1 MSKSSHHQ
9 IIKLLCLMQAKTE
22 GIVFRVVKYSES
34 SVIATVYTKQFGL
47 QTYIING
54 VRGKGKSTSKSSA
67 LQSLSILNME
77 VYKKENKN
85 INRVKSFEPAVV
97 FKEIP
102 FDVVKSSVI
111 LFLAEVLNRSVQ
123 EEECNEP
130 LYLFIR
136 NAIVELDTEKT
147 NADFHLHFLAGLTH
161 HLGFTPHGNFSVA
174 TPEFNLMEGSF
185 VNGISSINPHFL
197 TNEISKLFSEL
208 FFQPTTLQLNKKNRK
223 ELLNALLEYYRLHVS
238 NFNVLKSMSVIEQVF
253 AEK

>member
-1 MSKSSHHQ
+1 
-9 IIKLLCLMQAKTE
+9 MQAKTE

-34 SVIATVYTKQFGL
+34 SVIASVYTEQFGL

-54 VRGKGKSTSKSSA
+54 VRGKGKSASKSSA
-67 LQSLSILNME
+67 LAPLSILNME

-97 FKEIP
+97 FKQIP
-102 FDVVKSSVI
+102 FDVAKSALV
-111 LFLAEVLNRSVQ
+111 LFLAEVLNRSLQ

-130 LYLFIR
+130 LYHFIR
-136 NAIVELDTEKT
+136 NSIAELDAEK
-147 NADFHLHFLAGLTH
+147 NFADFHLHFLAGLTH
-161 HLGFTPHGNFSVA
+161 HLGFAPHGKFSDA

-185 VNGISSINPHFL
+185 VNGVSSNNPHFL

-238 NFNVLKSMSVIEQVF
+238 NFNVLKSMKVIEQVF
-253 AEK
+253 STT